1 MGIIMKTFT
10 KIAASA
16 TLLAALPLL
25 GACAQSGTDEEATA
39 EANAMGNDLQQ
50 SVSDMSTSMESSA
63 TEMGN
68 DMATTADQMGDAVD
82 GETAPAD
89 AEMQ

>member
-1 MGIIMKTFT
+1 MMKAFT

-16 TLLAALPLL
+16 ALLAVLPAL
-25 GACAQSGTDEEATA
+25 GACAQNGTDEEATA
-39 EANAMGNDLQQ
+39 KANAMGNDLQD

-68 DMATTADQMGDAVD
+68 DMATTASQMGDAVD

-89 AEMQ
+89 AEAQ

>member
-1 MGIIMKTFT
+1 
-10 KIAASA
+10 
-16 TLLAALPLL
+16 
-25 GACAQSGTDEEATA
+25 
-39 EANAMGNDLQQ
+39 MGNDLQD

-68 DMATTADQMGDAVD
+68 DMATTASQMGDAVD

-89 AEMQ
+89 AEAQ